1 MELLFG
7 VFALLGAV
15 DYVTG
20 KHLKIGD
27 EFEKGIM
34 TTGTLVLS
42 MVGMIV
48 FSPLIAK
55 GLTMLLKPFA
65 DFMHMDISV
74 VAGFIASDAGG
85 AAIARELT
93 ESPMWI
99 GYNGVIVGSMLSAAI
114 CIIPV
119 ALRVTNEK
127 YHGDILNGLLC
138 GIATIPIGCIVGGL
152 MLGCPVSELII
163 NSLPVILV
171 SAIVCAGLVVNPVL
185 TQKIFGIIGSILQA
199 VLILGLGIGIFEGL
213 TKITIIPGLTSIG
226 EAMSMVCN
234 IALVLA
240 GVFPML
246 AVISKIFKKVF
257 VKIGS
262 LLGID
267 DKSVL
272 GIITTLANAIPMLDY
287 ICEMNCKGRI
297 MNMAFAVSAAYVI
310 GDHLAFTM
318 VFDSRY
324 VPGMMVGKLVSG
336 IASLVAAHFLYNR
349 ITKRDR
355 T

>member
-1 MELLFG
+1 
-7 VFALLGAV
+7 
-15 DYVTG
+15 
-20 KHLKIGD
+20 
-27 EFEKGIM
+27 
-34 TTGTLVLS
+34 
-42 MVGMIV
+42 
-48 FSPLIAK
+48 
-55 GLTMLLKPFA
+55 
-65 DFMHMDISV
+65 
-74 VAGFIASDAGG
+74 
-85 AAIARELT
+85 
-93 ESPMWI
+93 
-99 GYNGVIVGSMLSAAI
+99 
-114 CIIPV
+114 
-119 ALRVTNEK
+119 
-127 YHGDILNGLLC
+127 
-138 GIATIPIGCIVGGL
+138 

-267 DKSVL
+267 DKSVFQRVRS
-272 GIITTLANAIPMLDY
+272 ITGLMWKNSDV
-287 ICEMNCKGRI
+287 R
-297 MNMAFAVSAAYVI
+297 V
-310 GDHLAFTM
+310 H
-318 VFDSRY
+318 
-324 VPGMMVGKLVSG
+324 
-336 IASLVAAHFLYNR
+336 ASLKSICRAG
-349 ITKRDR
+349 IW
-355 T
+355 